1 METIKSWY
9 ENIGEKIKT
18 LSIALFILGTIMCI
32 VMGSVLLLDGYKLG
46 LFIIF
51 GGPILSYL
59 SSLCT
64 YGFGELIIK
73 STNNERTTRQ
83 ILEIIKNGSS
93 TSEFEAKKATNVQTQ
108 KTQVQRSTST
118 KHSDDELRKMGLAS
132 LKSLYEDGEI
142 SQATYE
148 RIKSEKMSNQ

>member
-108 KTQVQRSTST
+108 RSTST